1 MEVTAEVGGRARYW
15 RCLGCGIYGTW
26 VHSSNG
32 RAEDCRKIR
41 VVRGKEEGAGDRAP
55 DSWWHLGVRGPESL
69 YLYECG
75 FRTAP

>member
-41 VVRGKEEGAGDRAP
+41 VVRGKEEGAGDRR
-55 DSWWHLGVRGPESL
+55 LGCLRRQVPQSGEDRTHGP
-69 YLYECG
+69 
-75 FRTAP
+75 R